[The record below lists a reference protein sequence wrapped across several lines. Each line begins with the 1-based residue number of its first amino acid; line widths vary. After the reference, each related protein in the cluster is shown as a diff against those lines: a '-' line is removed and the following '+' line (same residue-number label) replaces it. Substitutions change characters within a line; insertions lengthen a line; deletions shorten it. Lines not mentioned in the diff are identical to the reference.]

1 MTPSISE
8 DDIMTATRAFLLAVL
23 PTGVEVIQGQQNLA
37 PEPRGPNHIVMT
49 PARREQLR
57 ATTHDY
63 DGTAN
68 TNTITRSTGFH
79 LTLDIYGPSA
89 SDNAQVVSTLLRD
102 AYGCQ
107 FLAAYGIQPLY
118 CDDGQQMPLVNGEFQ
133 YENRWMVR
141 AVLQANPSVAVGAE
155 FSDIVITTLTK
166 AD

>member
-8 DDIMTATRAFLLAVL
+8 DAVMTALRSFLLEVL
-23 PTGVEVIQGQQNLA
+23 PAGVEVIQGQQNRA

-49 PARREQLR
+49 PARREQLSS
-57 ATTHDY
+57 TTHGY
-63 DGTAN
+63 DPASNSN
-68 TNTITRSTGFH
+68 TVARSTAFH
-79 LTLDIYGPSA
+79 CTLDIYGPDG

-102 AYGCQ
+102 SYGCE
-107 FLAAYGIQPLY
+107 FLEPYGIQPLY

-141 AVLQANPSVAVGAE
+141 CVLQANPSVVVSAE
-155 FSDIVITTLTK
+155 FGDSVITTLTR